1 MRGALLAL
9 IAFAL
14 SAPATAAPSLQDQV
28 RGTWR
33 LVSYESSKTEG
44 RDWFKRFG
52 DGPRGYIM
60 YDGTGHMMVG
70 FEKMPPP
77 PKFASGDDWSPTP
90 DEARAAYLG
99 YVAYFGTYTVDEAA
113 HAVTHHV
120 EGSLNPSYFGTDQL
134 RPATLEGNRL
144 TLSDGKTF
152 RVVWERVKPAAVKSG
167 S

>member
-1 MRGALLAL
+1 MMGILASILSLALLA
-9 IAFAL
+9 
-14 SAPATAAPSLQDQV
+14 SPPPTLQEQI

-44 RDWFKRFG
+44 KDWFKRFG
-52 DGPRGYIM
+52 ENARGYLL

-77 PKFASGDDWSPTP
+77 ARFSSGDDWNPTA
-90 DEARAAYLG
+90 DEARGAYLG

-134 RPATLEGNRL
+134 RPATLEGDRL
-144 TLSDGKTF
+144 TLSDGKNF
-152 RVVWERVKPAAVKSG
+152 RVVWERVR
-167 S
+167 